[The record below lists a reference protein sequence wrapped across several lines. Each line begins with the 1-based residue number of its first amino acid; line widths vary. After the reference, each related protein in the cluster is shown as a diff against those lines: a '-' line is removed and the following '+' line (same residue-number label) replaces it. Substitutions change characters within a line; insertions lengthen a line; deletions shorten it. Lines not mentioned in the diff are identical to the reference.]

1 MIQCKLKQLTQ
12 NHVSWSRVWWT
23 KECHQHQKSKH
34 LYHHLP
40 NYSSCLG
47 KAWLPRL
54 LSRSLLYTETIS
66 CNVWWNLHILV
77 ALPQT
82 PWCCLAQ
89 HWSSNSHN
97 NSSRKRQPRLS
108 LFCSKYS
115 NLQLLSRCR
124 GLSKLAWTPNFL
136 PFPAQRRRG
145 VIEFGLWEASW

>member
-34 LYHHLP
+34 LYHNLP
-40 NYSSCLG
+40 NCSSCLG